1 MNKNNKCVYCIPNS
15 NKDVKPITVIH
26 AFSRFDDNEN
36 REKHTVDKIFIERD
50 YRYSYSIN
58 LEEYILA
65 TYRTTYVTENKEQIL
80 PPFEESLLAVN
91 IVACPKCGRS
101 LVEKEKSRN

>member
-1 MNKNNKCVYCIPNS
+1 MNNTDECVYCIPDS
-15 NKDVKPITVIH
+15 NNQTKPITVIH

-36 REKHTVDKIFIERD
+36 REKHTVDKMYIERD
-50 YRYSYSIN
+50 YRYSYS
-58 LEEYILA
+58 LDKEEYILA

-101 LVEKEKSRN
+101 LVDEENSHN